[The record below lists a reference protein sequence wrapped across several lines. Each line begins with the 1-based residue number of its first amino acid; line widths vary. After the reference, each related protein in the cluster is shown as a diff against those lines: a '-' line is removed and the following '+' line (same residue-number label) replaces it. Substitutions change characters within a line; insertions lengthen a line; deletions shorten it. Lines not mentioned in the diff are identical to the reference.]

1 MAAWWAVWDTNC
13 SSCPAH
19 KNCMVLEHG
28 EFSMGHLQTSLGMQQ
43 RTPNVHTYMQQTA
56 GCAYSSQCKNK
67 QQSTRKP
74 QLLALMQCTFFFKQS
89 LQQVQSLIF
98 NQTLVIIQC
107 GVLSNSL
114 SEFEC
119 YSLGKITYCNTCNL
133 LSFPPHQEYGY
144 SKPSGVPTKLK
155 ANVFPL
161 THWKGSCRTEFF
173 YVKNFLSSDKWIN
186 AQLDAQFSA
195 GKTKKKE
202 KRRERICNRF
212 SEC

>member
-1 MAAWWAVWDTNC
+1 MESFPWGTFRHHLGCNKGHQTCTPTCSRQRAVPTAHSVKTN
-13 SSCPAH
+13 SRVPESHSCWLWC
-19 KNCMVLEHG
+19 NVL
-28 EFSMGHLQTSLGMQQ
+28 
-43 RTPNVHTYMQQTA
+43 
-56 GCAYSSQCKNK
+56 
-67 QQSTRKP
+67 
-74 QLLALMQCTFFFKQS
+74 FFFKQS

-173 YVKNFLSSDKWIN
+173 YVKDFLSSDKWIN